1 MGISPTLNIPQARFL
16 AMQHKF
22 KAYVAGFGSG
32 KTWVGCGGICK
43 GMWEHPK
50 INQGYFAPTY
60 PQIRDIF
67 YPTIEEVAFDWG
79 LSVKINEGNKEV
91 HFYEGRRYRGTT
103 ICRSMEKPGSIVGFK
118 IGNAMVRQAICSYA
132 ARSAEKLRGEHQY
145 CRFISAFVKTSP
157 FALNEPYYGNSASMK
172 LLTPTQDSR
181 DIINAAVK
189 CLDKIW
195 QDGHRYQKAGILLGD
210 FFSQGVAQL
219 NLFDE
224 NAPRAGSERLMEVLD
239 YLNAKDGKGTL
250 YFAGQGIQQQWQMK
264 RDMLSPRYTTR
275 YSDLIKVR

>member
-91 HFYEGRRYRGTT
+91 HFYEGRRYHR
-103 ICRSMEKPGSIVGFK
+103 CNPG
-118 IGNAMVRQAICSYA
+118 
-132 ARSAEKLRGEHQY
+132 
-145 CRFISAFVKTSP
+145 
-157 FALNEPYYGNSASMK
+157 
-172 LLTPTQDSR
+172 
-181 DIINAAVK
+181 
-189 CLDKIW
+189 
-195 QDGHRYQKAGILLGD
+195 GH
-210 FFSQGVAQL
+210 
-219 NLFDE
+219 
-224 NAPRAGSERLMEVLD
+224 ERLRYVQRPDRER
-239 YLNAKDGKGTL
+239 GR
-250 YFAGQGIQQQWQMK
+250 QQ
-264 RDMLSPRYTTR
+264 
-275 YSDLIKVR
+275 

>member
-1 MGISPTLNIPQARFL
+1 
-16 AMQHKF
+16 
-22 KAYVAGFGSG
+22 
-32 KTWVGCGGICK
+32 
-43 GMWEHPK
+43 
-50 INQGYFAPTY
+50 
-60 PQIRDIF
+60 
-67 YPTIEEVAFDWG
+67 
-79 LSVKINEGNKEV
+79 
-91 HFYEGRRYRGTT
+91 
-103 ICRSMEKPGSIVGFK
+103 
-118 IGNAMVRQAICSYA
+118 
-132 ARSAEKLRGEHQY
+132 
-145 CRFISAFVKTSP
+145 
-157 FALNEPYYGNSASMK
+157 MK